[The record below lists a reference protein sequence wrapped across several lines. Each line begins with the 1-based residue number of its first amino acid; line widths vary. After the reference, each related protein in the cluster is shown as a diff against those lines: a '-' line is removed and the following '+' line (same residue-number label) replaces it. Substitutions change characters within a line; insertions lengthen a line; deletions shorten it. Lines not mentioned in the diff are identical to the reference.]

1 MKLWLI
7 IDLYELKA
15 NIHSRA
21 WFNDGKLF
29 GHVINL
35 SQITC
40 KRLTST
46 YISNGLLD
54 DLENFIDR
62 IFNCNE
68 LIDIQYTPLGT

>member
-1 MKLWLI
+1 MKLWSI

-21 WFNDGKLF
+21 GFNDEKLF

-46 YISNGLLD
+46 YISNGLVD
-54 DLENFIDR
+54 DLQNFRDG

-68 LIDIQYTPLGT
+68 LIGILR

>member
-21 WFNDGKLF
+21 CLNDEKMF

-40 KRLTST
+40 KRLKST
-46 YISNGLLD
+46 YISNELVD
-54 DLENFIDR
+54 DLQNFRDG
-62 IFNCNE
+62 IFNCSE
-68 LIDIQYTPLGT
+68 LIYVLR

>member
-7 IDLYELKA
+7 IDLHELKA

-21 WFNDGKLF
+21 CFNNEKQF

-40 KRLTST
+40 KRLTIT
-46 YISNGLLD
+46 YLSNRFVD
-54 DLENFIDR
+54 DLQNFRDG

-68 LIDIQYTPLGT
+68 LIYVLH

>member
-1 MKLWLI
+1 MKLWSI
-7 IDLYELKA
+7 IDLYKLKA

-21 WFNDGKLF
+21 CFNDEKLF

-46 YISNGLLD
+46 HHSNLLVD
-54 DLENFIDR
+54 DLQNFSDG

-68 LIDIQYTPLGT
+68 LIDVLH

>member
-15 NIHSRA
+15 NIHSRRC
-21 WFNDGKLF
+21 FNNEKLF

-40 KRLTST
+40 KKLTST
-46 YISNGLLD
+46 YISNGLVD
-54 DLENFIDR
+54 DLQNFRDG

-68 LIDIQYTPLGT
+68 LIYVLP